1 MHQPGARVSVEIERK
16 FLLGAEPDWTAV
28 SARPIRRI
36 EFEQVYLR
44 VTEVE
49 EKRIRRRVSEGRVT
63 YEYARLT
70 PARNGVRTVEEV
82 EIDRAEYDRLMAERD
97 DARHV
102 IRKTRTTFPWS
113 DRLYEVDHITD
124 PGSRACWLLEVQ
136 VAREDDL
143 VTIPQFLP
151 VVREV
156 TAEPAYRNAHIA
168 LG

>member
-1 MHQPGARVSVEIERK
+1 MRVAVEIERK

-28 SARPIRRI
+28 CPESIRRI

-44 VTEVE
+44 VTEAE
-49 EKRIRRRVSEGRVT
+49 EKRIRRRVWADRVS

-82 EIDRAEYDRLMAERD
+82 EIDGAEYDRLMADRD
-97 DARHV
+97 GSRHV
-102 IRKTRTTFPWS
+102 IRKTRTTFPWA

-136 VAREDDL
+136 VTRPDDV
-143 VTIPQFLP
+143 VTIPRFLP

-156 TAEPAYRNAHIA
+156 TSDPAYRNAHIA

>member
-1 MHQPGARVSVEIERK
+1 MAVEIERK
-16 FLLGAEPDWTAV
+16 FLLGGEPDWSAV
-28 SARPIRRI
+28 RPGSIRRI

-44 VTEVE
+44 VTEAG
-49 EKRIRRRVSEGRVT
+49 EKRIRRRVCDGRVS

-70 PARNGVRTVEEV
+70 TARDGVREVEEV
-82 EIDRAEYDRLMAERD
+82 EIDGARYDRLMDDRD
-97 DARHV
+97 DSRHV
-102 IRKTRTTFPWS
+102 IRKTRTTFPWD

-136 VAREDDL
+136 VTRPDDA
-143 VTIPQFLP
+143 VAIPRFLP

-156 TAEPAYRNAHIA
+156 TSEPAYRNAQIA